1 MIAVTPPPSN
11 HRTKERGA
19 ALIVV
24 LLLVAT
30 LAFLLL
36 SITNIVTGGV
46 RRASSERARSEL
58 LWRAAAAEEIA
69 DQVLK
74 KFLATKPTKVAEEDG
89 IFASQLELPFEDGKG
104 HIVFA
109 DATRCFNVNG
119 LVDSN
124 GREDLTE
131 SEKFVRLLTSIGL
144 GSGEAERLKD
154 VVVDFIDTD
163 IAPLAQGAEDSF
175 YTALPTPFRTA
186 DTMLASVSELRAM
199 DGVSRLLYQ
208 RLRPYLCALPDASP
222 TKINVNMV
230 NKNHA
235 ELIAALL
242 APGTNPISA
251 DAVVA
256 AIEARPPG
264 GYTNP
269 ASVPPELSPPGFSLS
284 SNLIEARIRLEVNDL
299 TMEEALLFEIK
310 GGADVELLA
319 RTFGDAF

>member
-1 MIAVTPPPSN
+1 MIAVTPPSSN
-11 HRTKERGA
+11 HRTRKRGA

-74 KFLATKPTKVAEEDG
+74 KYLATKPTKMSAEDG

-104 HIVFA
+104 QIVFA
-109 DATRCFNVNG
+109 DATRCFNLNSLVVNG
-119 LVDSN
+119 
-124 GREDLTE
+124 
-131 SEKFVRLLTSIGL
+131 SENLAVSPLFVGLLTSPSIGL
-144 GSGEAERLKD
+144 GSSEAERLKD
-154 VVVDFIDTD
+154 VIVDFIDTD

-186 DTMLASVSELRAM
+186 DTILASVSELRAT
-199 DGVSRLLYQ
+199 DGVSRRLYQ
-208 RLRPYLCALPDASP
+208 HVRPFLCALPNSLP
-222 TKINVNMV
+222 TAINVNMV

-242 APGTNPISA
+242 TPGAAPISA
-251 DAVVA
+251 DAVSA

-264 GYTNP
+264 GYSSP

-284 SNLIEARIRLEVNDL
+284 SNLIEARIVLEVNDL

-310 GGADVELLA
+310 GADVELLA